1 MSSIRLTV
9 YKYSDPRHVD
19 LVMVVYTSGPT
30 VLINSQRRY
39 LKRLVP
45 WLEKINNILVAHDE
59 FSLRREEREKGR
71 ERQNEKEREWEGEGG
86 DRERERL
93 ITHGSLYLSIEQ
105 SNRFPSCYT

>member
-1 MSSIRLTV
+1 M
-9 YKYSDPRHVD
+9 
-19 LVMVVYTSGPT
+19 VMVVYTSGPT

-86 DRERERL
+86 DRERDRKKESCRSWLFLCL
-93 ITHGSLYLSIEQ
+93 ITSDNLDLGA
-105 SNRFPSCYT
+105 